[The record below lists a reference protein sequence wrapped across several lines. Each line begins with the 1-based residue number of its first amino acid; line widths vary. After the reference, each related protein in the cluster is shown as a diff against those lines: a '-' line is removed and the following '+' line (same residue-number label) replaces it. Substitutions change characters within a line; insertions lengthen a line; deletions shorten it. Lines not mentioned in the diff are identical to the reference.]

1 MAQYR
6 IYFCTIAA
14 NAAANYENDIS
25 ADKIA
30 ANNFACGI
38 GKSHNLYYICSE
50 NYRTIIFST

>member
-14 NAAANYENDIS
+14 NAAVNSENDIS

-50 NYRTIIFST
+50 NC